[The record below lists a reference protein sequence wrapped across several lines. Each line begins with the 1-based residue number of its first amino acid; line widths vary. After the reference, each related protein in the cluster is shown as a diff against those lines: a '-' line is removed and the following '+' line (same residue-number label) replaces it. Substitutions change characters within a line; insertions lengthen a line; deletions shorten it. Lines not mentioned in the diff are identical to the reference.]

1 MTEKLQSGE
10 QQAGSQALQWD
21 RPVLLVGASPELDP
35 DMLAG
40 IEPHWP
46 LIAVDGGLDT
56 AHAAGLSPSLVLGDM
71 DSVRHVPDDMPALQ
85 LDGQDDTD
93 LEKALKLIS
102 APLIIGFGF
111 LDGRLDH
118 ALASMHAITRLQ
130 RDTPV
135 ILVGCRDVLLRPV
148 GDVALSLV
156 PGTRFSVW
164 PLGKQHFLES
174 SGLQWP
180 LDGLTLTQGG
190 IIGTS
195 NRVADASVT
204 VSAGDGEGYAVIL
217 PVAAYDA
224 VLQSVRP

>member
-1 MTEKLQSGE
+1 MTDAATEE
-10 QQAGSQALQWD
+10 LQWD
-21 RPVLLVGASPELDP
+21 RPVLLIGASPDLDP
-35 DMLAG
+35 DMVSG
-40 IEPHWP
+40 IDPHWP

-56 AHAAGLSPSLVLGDM
+56 AHAAGLRPSLVLGDM
-71 DSVRHVPDDMPALQ
+71 DSVRRVPDDVPALQ

-93 LEKALKLIS
+93 LEKALQRIS

-118 ALASMHAITRLQ
+118 VLASMHAITRLQ
-130 RDTPV
+130 RDIPL
-135 ILVGCRDVLLRPV
+135 ILVGRRDVLLRPV

-164 PLGKQHFLES
+164 PLGKQHFAGS

-180 LDGLTLTQGG
+180 LDELTMTQGG
-190 IIGTS
+190 TIGTS
-195 NRVADASVT
+195 NRVASASVT
-204 VSAGDGEGYAVIL
+204 INAGNGEGYVVIL

-224 VLQSVRP
+224 VLQSVLP

>member
-1 MTEKLQSGE
+1 MTDAATEE
-10 QQAGSQALQWD
+10 LQWD
-21 RPVLLVGASPELDP
+21 RPVLLIGASPDLDP
-35 DMLAG
+35 DMVSG
-40 IEPHWP
+40 IDPHWP

-56 AHAAGLSPSLVLGDM
+56 AHAAGLRPSLVLGDM
-71 DSVRHVPDDMPALQ
+71 DSVRRVPDDVPALQ

-93 LEKALKLIS
+93 LEKALQRIS

-118 ALASMHAITRLQ
+118 VLASMHAITRLQ
-130 RDTPV
+130 RDTTL
-135 ILVGCRDVLLRPV
+135 ILVGRRDVLLRPV

-164 PLGKQHFLES
+164 PLGKQHFAGS

-180 LDGLTLTQGG
+180 LDELTMTQGG
-190 IIGTS
+190 TIGTS
-195 NRVADASVT
+195 NRVASASVT
-204 VSAGDGEGYAVIL
+204 INAGDGEGYAVIL

-224 VLQSVRP
+224 VLQSVLP

>member
-118 ALASMHAITRLQ
+118 ALASMATG
-130 RDTPV
+130 T
-135 ILVGCRDVLLRPV
+135 
-148 GDVALSLV
+148 AL
-156 PGTRFSVW
+156 G
-164 PLGKQHFLES
+164 
-174 SGLQWP
+174 
-180 LDGLTLTQGG
+180 
-190 IIGTS
+190 
-195 NRVADASVT
+195 
-204 VSAGDGEGYAVIL
+204 
-217 PVAAYDA
+217 
-224 VLQSVRP
+224 

>member
-1 MTEKLQSGE
+1 MTDAATEE
-10 QQAGSQALQWD
+10 LQWD
-21 RPVLLVGASPELDP
+21 RPVLLIGASPDFDP
-35 DMLAG
+35 DMVSG
-40 IEPHWP
+40 IDPHWP

-56 AHAAGLSPSLVLGDM
+56 AHAAGLRPSLVLGDM
-71 DSVRHVPDDMPALQ
+71 DSVRRVPDDVPALQ

-93 LEKALKLIS
+93 LEKALQRIS

-118 ALASMHAITRLQ
+118 VLASMHAITRLQ
-130 RDTPV
+130 RDIPL
-135 ILVGCRDVLLRPV
+135 ILVGRRDVLLRPV

-164 PLGKQHFLES
+164 PLGKQHFAGS

-180 LDGLTLTQGG
+180 LDELAMTQGG
-190 IIGTS
+190 TIGTS
-195 NRVADASVT
+195 NRVTSASVT
-204 VSAGDGEGYAVIL
+204 INAGDGKGYAVIL

-224 VLQSVRP
+224 VLQSVLP

>member
-1 MTEKLQSGE
+1 MTDAATEE
-10 QQAGSQALQWD
+10 LQWD
-21 RPVLLVGASPELDP
+21 RPVLLIGASPDFDP
-35 DMLAG
+35 DMVSG
-40 IEPHWP
+40 IDPHWP

-56 AHAAGLSPSLVLGDM
+56 AHAAGLRPSLVLGDM
-71 DSVRHVPDDMPALQ
+71 DSVRRVPDDVPALQ

-93 LEKALKLIS
+93 LEKALQRIS

-118 ALASMHAITRLQ
+118 VLASMHAITRLQ
-130 RDTPV
+130 RDITL
-135 ILVGCRDVLLRPV
+135 ILVGRRDVLLRPV

-164 PLGKQHFLES
+164 PLGKQHFAGS

-180 LDGLTLTQGG
+180 LDELTMTQGG
-190 IIGTS
+190 TIGTS
-195 NRVADASVT
+195 NRVASASVT
-204 VSAGDGEGYAVIL
+204 INAGDGEGYAVIL

-224 VLQSVRP
+224 VLQSVLP

>member
-1 MTEKLQSGE
+1 MTDAVTEKLK
-10 QQAGSQALQWD
+10 WD
-21 RPVLLVGASPELDP
+21 RPVLLIGASPDLDLE
-35 DMLAG
+35 MVSG
-40 IEPHWP
+40 IDPHWP

-56 AHAAGLSPSLVLGDM
+56 AHAAGLRPSLVLGDM
-71 DSVRHVPDDMPALQ
+71 DSVRRVPDDVPALQ

-93 LEKALKLIS
+93 LEKALQRIS

-118 ALASMHAITRLQ
+118 VLASMHAITQLH
-130 RDTPV
+130 RDIPL
-135 ILVGCRDVLLRPV
+135 ILVGRRDVLLRPV

-164 PLGKQHFLES
+164 PLGKQHFAGS

-180 LDGLTLTQGG
+180 LDELTMTQGG
-190 IIGTS
+190 TIGTS
-195 NRVADASVT
+195 NRVASASVT
-204 VSAGDGEGYAVIL
+204 INAGDGEGYAVIL

-224 VLQSVRP
+224 VLQSVLP

>member
-1 MTEKLQSGE
+1 MTDAATEE
-10 QQAGSQALQWD
+10 LQWD
-21 RPVLLVGASPELDP
+21 RPVLLIGASPDLDP
-35 DMLAG
+35 DMVSG
-40 IEPHWP
+40 IDPHWP

-56 AHAAGLSPSLVLGDM
+56 AHAAGLRPSLVLGDM
-71 DSVRHVPDDMPALQ
+71 DSVRRVPDDVPALQ

-93 LEKALKLIS
+93 LEKALQRIS

-118 ALASMHAITRLQ
+118 VLASMHAITRLH
-130 RDTPV
+130 RDIPL
-135 ILVGCRDVLLRPV
+135 ILVGRRDVLLRPV

-164 PLGKQHFLES
+164 PLGKQHFAGS

-180 LDGLTLTQGG
+180 LDELTMTQGG
-190 IIGTS
+190 TIGTS
-195 NRVADASVT
+195 NRVASASVT
-204 VSAGDGEGYAVIL
+204 INAGDGEGYAVIL

-224 VLQSVRP
+224 VLQSVLP

>member
-1 MTEKLQSGE
+1 MTDAAIEE
-10 QQAGSQALQWD
+10 LQWD
-21 RPVLLVGASPELDP
+21 RPVLLIGASPDLDP
-35 DMLAG
+35 NMVSG
-40 IEPHWP
+40 IDPHWP

-56 AHAAGLSPSLVLGDM
+56 AHAAGLRPSLVLGDM
-71 DSVRHVPDDMPALQ
+71 DSVRRVPDDVPALQ

-93 LEKALKLIS
+93 LEKALQRIS

-118 ALASMHAITRLQ
+118 VLASMHAITRLQ
-130 RDTPV
+130 RDIPL
-135 ILVGCRDVLLRPV
+135 ILVGRRDVLLRPV

-164 PLGKQHFLES
+164 PLGKQHFAGS

-180 LDGLTLTQGG
+180 LDELTMTQGG
-190 IIGTS
+190 TIGTS
-195 NRVADASVT
+195 NRVASASVT
-204 VSAGDGEGYAVIL
+204 INAGDGEGYAVIL

-224 VLQSVRP
+224 VLQSVLP